1 MDFKKININETVEK
15 AKKMLKEEKSISP
28 ALRAIFEVLLM
39 VIVMMADRLSLN
51 SRNSSKPPSSDPNR
65 KKKNKGKSNN
75 KPGGQKGRFGTTLK
89 PVSKPDKTVT
99 LALDKSLLPNGDYKL
114 ADYEARQVVDIEI
127 SRIVTEYRAEVWQ
140 NPTGERIVADFPK
153 GVTRSIQYGQSVKA
167 HAVYLSQFQLM
178 PYERL
183 KDYFASEIGIPVSTG
198 SLFNFNKEA
207 YTCLDKFDALAKERL
222 QNANLLHLDETGI
235 NVNGKRLW
243 LHNASNDLWT
253 YLSPHAKRGK
263 EAMDD
268 IGILPHFS
276 GVMLHDNW
284 SPYFSYANQ
293 HALCN
298 AHHLRELE
306 NLVENYG
313 CQWAADMQKLLVT
326 INDAVKESSNM
337 QLDVKQCEKYR
348 SQYNKILQMAD
359 KESPP
364 PQHNNDK
371 KKRGRPKKSKARN
384 LYERLRDRADDVLRF
399 MYVDYVPFTNNQGEN
414 DIRMTKVQQKI
425 SGCFK
430 SIDGAKIFCR
440 IRSYLITARKHGVTP
455 TKALKSIFEGNIP
468 EVMLRN
474 YTAAE

>member
-1 MDFKKININETVEK
+1 MDLKKININETVDK
-15 AKKMLKEEKSISP
+15 AKKLLEKEENISP

-39 VIVMMADRLSLN
+39 VIVLMAERLSLN

-65 KKKNKGKSNN
+65 KKKNKNNSNN

-89 PVSKPDKTVT
+89 PISNPDKTVT
-99 LALDKSLLPNGDYKL
+99 LELDKSLLPNDGYKL
-114 ADYEARQVVDIEI
+114 TGYESRQVVDIEI
-127 SRIVTEYRAEVWQ
+127 SRIVTEYKAEIWQ
-140 NPTGERIVADFPK
+140 SPAGKRIVASFPK
-153 GVTRSIQYGQSVKA
+153 GITRSIQYGQSVKA

-178 PYERL
+178 PYDRL
-183 KDYFASEIGIPVSTG
+183 KDYFASEVGIPVSVG
-198 SLFNFNKEA
+198 SLFNFNTEA
-207 YTCLDKFDALAKERL
+207 YECLEKFDALAKKRL

-235 NVNGKRLW
+235 NVNGKRIW

-268 IGILPHFS
+268 MGILPQFG

-284 SPYFSYANQ
+284 KPYFAYDNQ

-306 NLVENYG
+306 NLVENYD
-313 CQWAADMQKLLVT
+313 CQWAKDMQQLLLT
-326 INDAVKESSNM
+326 INDAVKESAKN
-337 QLDVKQCEKYR
+337 QLDGKQAERYR
-348 SQYNKILQMAD
+348 VQYEEILKKAD

-364 PQHNNDK
+364 PEPEGDK
-371 KKRGRPKKSKARN
+371 KKRGRPKKSKDRN

-430 SIDGAKIFCR
+430 SMDGAKIFCR
-440 IRSYLITARKHGVTP
+440 IRSYLITARKHGMTP
-455 TKALKSIFEGNIP
+455 TDALKSIFDGRIP
-468 EVMLRN
+468 DVLLCDSGAGE
-474 YTAAE
+474 

>member
-1 MDFKKININETVEK
+1 MDLKKININETVDK
-15 AKKMLKEEKSISP
+15 AKNLLEKEENISP
-28 ALRAIFEVLLM
+28 ALRSIIDLLLM
-39 VIVMMADRLSLN
+39 VITLMAERLSLN

-65 KKKNKGKSNN
+65 KKTNKNKSNN

-89 PVSKPDKTVT
+89 PVSNPDKTVT
-99 LALDKSLLPNGDYKL
+99 LELDKSFLPNDGYKL
-114 ADYEARQVVDIEI
+114 TGYESRQVVDIEI
-127 SRIVTEYRAEVWQ
+127 SRIVTEYKAEIWQ
-140 NPTGERIVADFPK
+140 SLTGERIVAPFPK
-153 GVTRSIQYGQSVKA
+153 GITRGIQYGQSVKA

-183 KDYFASEIGIPVSTG
+183 KDYFANEVGIPVSVG
-198 SLFNFNKEA
+198 SLFNFNTEA
-207 YTCLDKFDALAKERL
+207 YECLEKFEALAKERL

-235 NVNGKRLW
+235 NVNGKRIW

-268 IGILPHFS
+268 IGILPQFG
-276 GVMLHDNW
+276 GVMLHDHW
-284 SPYFSYANQ
+284 KPYFAYDNQ

-306 NLVENYG
+306 NLVENHG
-313 CQWAADMQKLLVT
+313 CQWAKDMQKLLLN
-326 INDAVKESSNM
+326 INDAVKDSGKN
-337 QLDVKQCEKYR
+337 QLDDKQAERYR
-348 SQYNKILQMAD
+348 VQYDEILKKAD

-364 PQHNNDK
+364 PEPEGDK

-430 SIDGAKIFCR
+430 SMEGANIFCR
-440 IRSYLITARKHGVTP
+440 IRSYLITARKHGITP
-455 TKALKSIFEGNIP
+455 TDALKSIFEGRIP
-468 EVMLRN
+468 DVLLSDSGAGE
-474 YTAAE
+474 